1 MKNIDLNTVVGFGR
15 EWSSFD
21 QNGLSE
27 EDKSKIFD
35 DYFHIFPW
43 DKLSPNA
50 IGADIGCGSGRWAQV
65 VAPRVGHLHLID
77 ASQEALQVAKNNVS
91 PSGNCSFH
99 HASVGDLPFSDNSLD
114 FAYSLGVLHHVPET
128 VEGISSIA
136 KKLKQG
142 SPFLVYLYYAFD
154 NRPIWFRMMWRVS
167 DIIRRFI
174 SRLPYILRLVLSQL
188 IAILIYFPLA
198 RAARL
203 LDLLKVM
210 PRSWPLG
217 YYRDKSFY
225 VMRTDAL
232 DRFGTRLEQRFSKQK
247 IELMLKKS
255 GFKDIYFSDEQPYWC
270 AVGIKDKVC
279 AD

>member
-91 PSGNCSFH
+91 PLGNCSFH

-154 NRPIWFRMMWRVS
+154 NQPIWFRMMWRVS